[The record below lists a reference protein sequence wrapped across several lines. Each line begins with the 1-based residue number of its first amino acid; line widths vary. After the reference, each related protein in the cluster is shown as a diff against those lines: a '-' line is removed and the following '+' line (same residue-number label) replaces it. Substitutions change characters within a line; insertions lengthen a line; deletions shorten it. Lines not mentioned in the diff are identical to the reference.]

1 MIKGEPQVN
10 HNNQPVYMDAHDFT
24 LVQRSRIIANVDK
37 ILYIGEVHEQEW
49 LIEEVAALLGEL
61 CMNKKLSFLAV
72 EYFNVE
78 QQDIIDKWLRHEIT
92 FEELNS
98 LYKQGPEGFNL
109 AKYKP
114 ILDEARRCGT
124 RIIGVMP
131 PRTLARQVSRT
142 LNIPTE
148 YRDILDPLNVIPE
161 YEEMITS
168 LFPREGPMARIPVKN
183 LLVAQSFKDSVAA
196 AKVAEAIR
204 LGPGA
209 VIMGWAHVEVK
220 GAVATRVAKLTG
232 LNKHEYTVLGAGEG
246 PSKVEF
252 TKKNRGLLETDYLL
266 IK

>member
-1 MIKGEPQVN
+1 MIKGEPRVN
-10 HNNQPVYMDAHDFT
+10 HGDKPVYIDAYDFT
-24 LVQRSRIIANVDK
+24 PVERSK
-37 ILYIGEVHEQEW
+37 IVADVNKVLYVGEIHEQEW
-49 LIEEVAALLGEL
+49 LIEELATLLGEL
-61 CMNKKLSFLAV
+61 CNNKKLSFLAV

-78 QQDIIDKWLRHEIT
+78 QQDVIDKWLRYEIT

-109 AKYKP
+109 VKYKP
-114 ILDEARRCGT
+114 ILEEARRCGA

-148 YRDILDPLNVIPE
+148 YRDIIDPFNIMPE
-161 YEEMITS
+161 YEEIITS
-168 LFPREGPMARIPVKN
+168 LFPREGPMAQIPIKN

-196 AKVAEAIR
+196 AKVAEALI

-232 LNKHEYTVLGAGEG
+232 LNKHEYTVLGSGKG
-246 PSKVEF
+246 PIKVEF
-252 TKKNRGLLETDYLL
+252 TRKNRGLLETDYLL